1 MRGERRP
8 GHAGPLATW
17 ERIAILVILAIM
29 AALIILLTIAAGP
42 VRQQHTGPAGRPA
55 GVH

>member
-17 ERIAILVILAIM
+17 ERIAILIILAIM
-29 AALIILLTIAAGP
+29 AALVILLTISAAP
-42 VRQQHTGPAGRPA
+42 VRPQHTGPAGRPA